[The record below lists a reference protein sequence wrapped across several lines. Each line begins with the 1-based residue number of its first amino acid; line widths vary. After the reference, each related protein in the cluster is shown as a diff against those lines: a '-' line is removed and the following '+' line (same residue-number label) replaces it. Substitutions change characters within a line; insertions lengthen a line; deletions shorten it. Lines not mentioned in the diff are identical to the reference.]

1 MMFCSLRYPKV
12 QNKCLYAL
20 IISIYPRVTN
30 RNSCYYLEN
39 QLPVLRVLLRNKQ
52 DKCHTQDVILF
63 ANICSILMCS
73 NGFTKAIEILLN

>member
-1 MMFCSLRYPKV
+1 MHLLFPYIQELRTGTV
-12 QNKCLYAL
+12 
-20 IISIYPRVTN
+20 VTT
-30 RNSCYYLEN
+30 YLEN
-39 QLPVLRVLLRNKQ
+39 QLSVLRVLLRNKQ